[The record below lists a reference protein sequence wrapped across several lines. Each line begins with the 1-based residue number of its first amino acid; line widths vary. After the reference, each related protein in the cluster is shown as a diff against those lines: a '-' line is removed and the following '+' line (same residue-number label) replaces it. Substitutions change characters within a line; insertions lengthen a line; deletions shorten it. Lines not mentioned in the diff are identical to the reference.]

1 MKLLSSISSGW
12 TPRLDVVDHFGGGGK
27 YSSCCKSKCT
37 VNEDP
42 TVVKEKLSVSLS
54 GQIVYRT
61 LLLLALNFFLNE

>member
-1 MKLLSSISSGW
+1 M
-12 TPRLDVVDHFGGGGK
+12 VDHFGGGGK